1 MTTPE
6 PRLSDRRSRGPDR
19 SSLSPKKY
27 RKNGSAANGEF
38 GVRTTWSDEM
48 FATPLTACP
57 ATRVKSGPLA
67 ATGAAAAAGAVLPRA
82 CVEGATRCGAADSGA
97 DRISARD
104 ADAGRRRAVSTRP
117 PAKPATTS
125 TAPTK
130 SLRASDDAEDV
141 NELTPSPTRDARRDP
156 RLWGS

>member
-1 MTTPE
+1 MTTPD
-6 PRLSDRRSRGPDR
+6 PRLSDRREPKV

-67 ATGAAAAAGAVLPRA
+67 TTDAAAAGGAVLPRA

-104 ADAGRRRAVSTRP
+104 SDAGRRRAVNPRP
-117 PAKPATTS
+117 PAKPATMS
-125 TAPTK
+125 TAPTN
-130 SLRASDDAEDV
+130 SLRASDEAEDV
-141 NELTPSPTRDARRDP
+141 NELTLSPRRGARRGQL
-156 RLWGS
+156 LWES